1 MKTITTAWIAPL
13 ALVAGCSASNGST
26 DGIPEST
33 VPTTTVVN
41 QPGGIT
47 SKILMPPLELESPLP
62 VEPGGGSVGTLT
74 PGVTIL
80 PGGDGTTTP
89 GGDGTTTQPG
99 GDGTT
104 TPPAGDGTTTPPAG
118 DGTPTTDIPVAPIQ
132 IPIEIET
139 PPAPICPGI
148 IDGNPTCADVF
159 AAGAS
164 SVKIESLK
172 DGTYAS
178 SDGAFSVDVAF
189 ANPLL
194 SYSSAAGP
202 LLGVLVKGG
211 SHAQCYLPGTSGTG
225 LTTPAGE
232 GISHVEFCYGML
244 P

>member
-26 DGIPEST
+26 DGIPESGVT
-33 VPTTTVVN
+33 IPTTTVVD
-41 QPGGIT
+41 QPGGLT
-47 SKILMPPLELESPLP
+47 SKLLVPTLQFDSPLP

-80 PGGDGTTTP
+80 PG
-89 GGDGTTTQPG
+89 
-99 GDGTT
+99 
-104 TPPAGDGTTTPPAG
+104 GDGTTTPPAG

-159 AAGAS
+159 GAG
-164 SVKIESLK
+164 VLGIKIDSLK
-172 DGTYAS
+172 GGSYAS

-189 ANPLL
+189 ANPLV
-194 SYSSAAGP
+194 SYSSAAAS

-211 SHAQCYLPGTSGTG
+211 PHAQCYLPGTSGTG

>member
-26 DGIPEST
+26 DGIPESGVT
-33 VPTTTVVN
+33 IPTTTVVD
-41 QPGGIT
+41 QPGGLT
-47 SKILMPPLELESPLP
+47 SKLLVPTLQFDSPLP

-89 GGDGTTTQPG
+89 PA

-159 AAGAS
+159 GAG
-164 SVKIESLK
+164 VLGIKIDSLK
-172 DGTYAS
+172 GGSYAS

-189 ANPLL
+189 ANPLV
-194 SYSSAAGP
+194 SYSSAAAS

-211 SHAQCYLPGTSGTG
+211 PHAQCYLPGTSGTG